1 MSPIDLDELK
11 RELPRLI
18 KENDAIKGA
27 IITALSGVVATRED
41 IKEIIDIM
49 NKRFEE
55 VNKHFE
61 SMQKQMDKRFESMQK
76 QMDKR
81 FESMQKQMDKRFEEV
96 NKRFESMQ
104 KQMDKRF
111 EEVNKRFE
119 SMQKQMDKRF
129 EEVNKRFESMQKQM
143 DKRFNTLEH
152 ILINIQS
159 NFGRPFEQFCRNIVM
174 KILDAE
180 GFKNVSITP
189 ITIPD
194 PDGIVFEKTK
204 QVEIDGFSLDP
215 PIIIE
220 ITSILKDKDK
230 VNNFIKKKKFVE
242 SLYKKE
248 FRGFLIVSSTEL
260 DYNQMGDIK
269 ILCHKYDIDLIN
281 L

>member
-55 VNKHFE
+55 VNKH
-61 SMQKQMDKRFESMQK
+61 
-76 QMDKR
+76 
-81 FESMQKQMDKRFEEV
+81 
-96 NKRFESMQ
+96 
-104 KQMDKRF
+104 
-111 EEVNKRFE
+111 
-119 SMQKQMDKRF
+119 
-129 EEVNKRFESMQKQM
+129 FESMQKQM

>member
-61 SMQKQMDKRFESMQK
+61 SMQKQMD
-76 QMDKR
+76 
-81 FESMQKQMDKRFEEV
+81 
-96 NKRFESMQ
+96 
-104 KQMDKRF
+104 
-111 EEVNKRFE
+111 
-119 SMQKQMDKRF
+119 
-129 EEVNKRFESMQKQM
+129 KRFESMQKQM